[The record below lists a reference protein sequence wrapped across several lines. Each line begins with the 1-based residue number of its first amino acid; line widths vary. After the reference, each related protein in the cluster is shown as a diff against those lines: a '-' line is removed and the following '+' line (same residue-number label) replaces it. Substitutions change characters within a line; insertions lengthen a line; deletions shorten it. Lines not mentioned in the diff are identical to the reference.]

1 MSKCAC
7 CAKCG
12 EPIQEPH
19 NNNGLCNQCDPV
31 LCYCGA
37 NLLHMTWGEYNYH
50 VAGDRPCM
58 PQPPATTKEKIW
70 KNEKCP
76 F

>member
-7 CAKCG
+7 CSRCG

-19 NNNGLCNQCDPV
+19 NFDGLCNECSPYV
-31 LCYCGA
+31 EICFCGEVITS
-37 NLLHMTWGEYNYH
+37 LEDYNFH

-58 PQPPATTKEKIW
+58 PQPPADKEPVS